1 MVEQV
6 PENLE
11 STGPQLILIVDDEL
25 RMRRFIRMNMELEGY
40 QVIEAENGLHAL
52 DQIRQFT
59 PDLVVMDVMMPRMNG
74 IEACRA
80 LRQHEATRLIPV
92 ILITTRGE
100 EEYVAQG
107 FAAGCN
113 DYVTKPVNATELV
126 AKVRALLGEESR

>member
-1 MVEQV
+1 MSNKTLLV
-6 PENLE
+6 
-11 STGPQLILIVDDEL
+11 VDDSPTALMMNTML
-25 RMRRFIRMNMELEGY
+25 RGRQPYNIVSAKDG
-40 QVIEAENGLHAL
+40 QEAVEKAIAL
-52 DQIRQFT
+52 P

-80 LRQHEATRLIPV
+80 IRQHEKTRLVPV

-113 DYVTKPVNATELV
+113 DYVTQPVNATELV
-126 AKVRALLGEESR
+126 AKVRALLGE